1 VLLAIVFGVG
11 LFSAPYFAAQRT
23 IVPELFGE
31 DETAVT
37 RASAFLGG
45 ATQLTMIAG
54 PAIAGALIAA
64 IGAPAVLLVD
74 AATYLFAFGL
84 VFSFVRAGARS
95 VQADAAHG
103 LLAGVRY
110 VIHDRLLGPLTLTV
124 ILLDMTGN
132 ALFASLPLLAFTRFH
147 RDAHVAG
154 WLFAAFG
161 IGAFVGS
168 VAAARLAGAVK
179 PARLMSGAVLLAVAP
194 LWLLVASLPA
204 LGVGAVLLVCGLFVP
219 LVNAPAMALLT
230 LRPPRALRAKVMT
243 AVITAS
249 ALGGPAGRLVV
260 GPLYRFGTG
269 AMYAVIAAAFSVAAL
284 VFAAAALRGGE
295 TAEAAAAPG

>member
-1 VLLAIVFGVG
+1 
-11 LFSAPYFAAQRT
+11 
-23 IVPELFGE
+23 
-31 DETAVT
+31 
-37 RASAFLGG
+37 
-45 ATQLTMIAG
+45 MIAG

-110 VIHDRLLGPLTLTV
+110 VIRDRLLGPLTLTV

-161 IGAFVGS
+161 IGTVVGS

-219 LVNAPAMALLT
+219 LVNAPIMGLLT
-230 LRPPRALRAKVMT
+230 TRPPEALRAKVMT
-243 AVITAS
+243 AVMTAS
-249 ALGGPAGRLVV
+249 ALGGPGGRLVV
-260 GPLYRFGTG
+260 GPLYGWG
-269 AMYAVIAAAFSVAAL
+269 VSGLYAVIAGFFSVSALLFALAVLGRGEAPEAVPAA
-284 VFAAAALRGGE
+284 G
-295 TAEAAAAPG
+295 